1 MAKINLKGNM
11 QAFPDE
17 GKFKEIYAD
26 CLDNAPFASD
36 EILEAHEK
44 MKEWFNTYIA
54 ASDEYTFRYAYQCGY
69 EAAIREVMQK
79 GGVA

>member
-1 MAKINLKGNM
+1 MAKINLTNNM
-11 QAFPDE
+11 QAFTDE
-17 GKFKEIYAD
+17 ETFRQIYAD

-36 EILEAHEK
+36 EIFEAHEK
-44 MKEWFNTYIA
+44 MKEWFNAYIA

-69 EAAIREVMQK
+69 EAAMKEIMRE

>member
-1 MAKINLKGNM
+1 MAKIDLKGNI

-17 GKFKEIYAD
+17 ETFKEIYTD

-36 EILEAHEK
+36 EIFEAHEK
-44 MKEWFNTYIA
+44 MKEWFNVYVA
-54 ASDEYTFRYAYQCGY
+54 ALDECTFRYAYQCGY
-69 EAAIREVMQK
+69 EAAIKEVMQE